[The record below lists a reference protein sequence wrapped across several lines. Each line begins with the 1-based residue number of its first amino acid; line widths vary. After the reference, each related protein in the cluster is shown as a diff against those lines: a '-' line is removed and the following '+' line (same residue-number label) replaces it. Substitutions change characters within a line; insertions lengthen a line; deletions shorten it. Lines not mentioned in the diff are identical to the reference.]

1 MYHKHPLQ
9 YILLFIKI
17 IIFVSSIIYV
27 KMIFRRELCIQDLTC
42 YTFRNWYDMELLL
55 VIKAMKCS
63 LQTLPLLTNE
73 YFPFVF
79 PTNNN

>member
-1 MYHKHPLQ
+1 
-9 YILLFIKI
+9 
-17 IIFVSSIIYV
+17 
-27 KMIFRRELCIQDLTC
+27 
-42 YTFRNWYDMELLL
+42 MELLL